1 LSAARRRSPGA
12 GGAPRTGAPHARD
25 AELVLDI
32 PSDVA
37 RVGELVERVARH
49 ALAHHADP
57 HIVRFNLRVALG
69 EALVNAILHGNHGDP
84 TKQVAVR
91 VVCGRQAIELE
102 VRDEGDGFDPDAV
115 PDPTTPERVSCP
127 GGRGI
132 FLVRQLVDEVRFNAK
147 GNAICL
153 ILRRS

>member
-1 LSAARRRSPGA
+1 V
-12 GGAPRTGAPHARD
+12 PHARD
-25 AELVLDI
+25 AELLVDI

-37 RVGELVERVARH
+37 RVDEVVERVARH

-57 HIVRFNLRVALG
+57 QLVLFNLRVALG

-84 TKQVAVR
+84 SKHVAVR
-91 VVCGRQAIELE
+91 VVCGSEAIELE
-102 VRDEGDGFDPDAV
+102 VRDEGDGFDPGAV
-115 PDPTTPERVSCP
+115 PDPTTPERVSRP

-132 FLVRQLVDEVRFNAK
+132 FLVRQLVDDVRFNAK